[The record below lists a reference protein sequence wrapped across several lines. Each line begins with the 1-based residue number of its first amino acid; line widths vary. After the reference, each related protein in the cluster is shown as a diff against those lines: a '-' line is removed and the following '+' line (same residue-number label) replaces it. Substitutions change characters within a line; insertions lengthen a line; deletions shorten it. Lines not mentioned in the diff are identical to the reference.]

1 MKRNDDTIGADR
13 AGGTSRR
20 SGNPPAISVSRAE
33 EFTPGS
39 TPPEPLLPAQLK
51 DMVVRDGFSD
61 GDTPQVESILN
72 RISYQHLSEYYRIA
86 KSEHAPGDA
95 GYKLVHRIALFDRKL
110 QSVLMEG
117 IGLFELQF
125 RAQYSYALGASHGAF
140 AHRSS
145 GNLKDIGHYRSSMS
159 KYFTEVE
166 RQISRKN
173 ASVLRE
179 VEMYGDLPIWCAVE
193 IMSFGTLSM
202 LYGNTRSKRVRAAV
216 ADSFGIQHDT
226 LTSWI
231 RALSAVRNQCAHF
244 GNICSQPL
252 TSRPKR
258 SASFKFKDNGH
269 FFYIALILENL
280 LGGDELYP
288 DDPTIT
294 YSLSFAA
301 SIAKLFNEF
310 HDLLP
315 IVGIPRDW
323 GMLMLNEEVTGAR
336 WKHVDAGDAAEMPE
350 GPLVVGDGIAFTIP
364 VMD

>member
-145 GNLKDIGHYRSSMS
+145 GNFKDIGHYRSSMS

-179 VEMYGDLPIWCAVE
+179 QIGFSSIVKPCKQERAGHRLFSDFPPFVFSAL
-193 IMSFGTLSM
+193 F
-202 LYGNTRSKRVRAAV
+202 SKKARMRPE
-216 ADSFGIQHDT
+216 S
-226 LTSWI
+226 
-231 RALSAVRNQCAHF
+231 
-244 GNICSQPL
+244 
-252 TSRPKR
+252 SR
-258 SASFKFKDNGH
+258 
-269 FFYIALILENL
+269 
-280 LGGDELYP
+280 
-288 DDPTIT
+288 
-294 YSLSFAA
+294 
-301 SIAKLFNEF
+301 
-310 HDLLP
+310 
-315 IVGIPRDW
+315 
-323 GMLMLNEEVTGAR
+323 
-336 WKHVDAGDAAEMPE
+336 
-350 GPLVVGDGIAFTIP
+350 
-364 VMD
+364 